1 MRSLQATWSRCLST
15 LSQDGNDPK
24 PRLAL
29 VRAFIV
35 LLCIGFGGFGHA
47 AAVAASDH
55 DVQSR
60 TFRPV
65 RHVDVAAAA
74 ENVGVTGPSIA
85 AEGSIRERLRHLEH
99 TRPWMRVVRL
109 ALEIFYD
116 PFERLARNT
125 IFTWP
130 LWAALALTLAL
141 ERLIPAEPGRKI
153 LSVSLAHDLAWFFYE
168 PVLTAAVLATYIT
181 LLEKIY
187 EASFSW
193 LTVSSFGAA
202 PGWVRFTLA
211 LLLVDL
217 CYWGQ
222 HVLNHK
228 IPFLWKFHAVH
239 HSQRQLNFFT
249 DFRYHPFEY
258 IIRHTFLVLPFLFLR
273 IDPPV
278 IVAVAVVKEWY
289 SRFYHGNIRTNLGP
303 LKYVLVTPQSHRVHH
318 SLDARHRDVNFGAI
332 FSFWDF
338 LFGKQYRRFDEYPE
352 TGIEDDQFPHERAVG
367 LKSLILTPWRQMLHP
382 LGEKP
387 LFRPRSVASHTTEL

>member
-1 MRSLQATWSRCLST
+1 MRSLQTTLSRRLST
-15 LSQDGNDPK
+15 PSQVGHEAK
-24 PRLAL
+24 PWLAL
-29 VRAFIV
+29 IV
-35 LLCIGFGGFGHA
+35 LFGISIGGFGHA
-47 AAVAASDH
+47 AAFDAPNNE
-55 DVQSR
+55 VQSR
-60 TFRPV
+60 TIHSASHAGRPV
-65 RHVDVAAAA
+65 AESVGAIARPSTVD
-74 ENVGVTGPSIA
+74 
-85 AEGSIRERLRHLEH
+85 SIRERLRSLERTH
-99 TRPWMRVVRL
+99 PWMRVMRL

-116 PFERLARNT
+116 PFERLAKNT
-125 IFTWP
+125 IFSWP
-130 LWAALALTLAL
+130 FWAALALTLAL

-153 LSVSLAHDLAWFFYE
+153 LSVSFAHDLAWFFYE
-168 PVLTAAVLATYIT
+168 PVLTAAVLATYIA
-181 LLEKIY
+181 LLKNVY

-193 LTVSSFGAA
+193 LTFSPLGGA

-222 HVLNHK
+222 HVLNHRV
-228 IPFLWKFHAVH
+228 PFLWKFHAVH

-258 IIRHTFLVLPFLFLR
+258 IIRYTFLVLPFLFLR

-318 SLDARHRDVNFGAI
+318 SSDVRHRDVNFGAM

-352 TGIEDDQFPHERAVG
+352 TGIDDDEFPHERAVG

-382 LGEKP
+382 LGEKL
-387 LFRPRSVASHTTEL
+387 LFRPGSVESHTTEL